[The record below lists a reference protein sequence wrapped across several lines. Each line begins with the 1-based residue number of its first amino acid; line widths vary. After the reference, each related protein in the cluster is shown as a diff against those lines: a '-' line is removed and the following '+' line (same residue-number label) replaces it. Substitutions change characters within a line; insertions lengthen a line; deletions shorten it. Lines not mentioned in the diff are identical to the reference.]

1 MTTGIETY
9 NRLKKLSSRKLIAKE
24 TLHNES
30 KERFSNRINQM
41 TQTISNDERRYKE
54 ARQRARD
61 VMENS
66 AEMAIAEALEAKLI
80 RCDILVNKSALALL
94 RANEFYHNAM
104 ISMVR
109 DVQLNVEYDSNKL
122 DAMIPLELRK
132 PVIDSLKGMR
142 VDKILDPLKEELGG
156 PRLHHTPESEEDVV
170 EESPAEVE
178 EVVEEDSAEVEE
190 EVTENDEEVVE

>member
-9 NRLKKLSSRKLIAKE
+9 NRLKKMSSRKLIAKE

-30 KERFSNRINQM
+30 KERFSNQITQM

-61 VMENS
+61 VMEKS

-104 ISMVR
+104 VTMVR